1 MATQPKKLPVAT
13 GGKTANWMGK
23 HYLLVQLALMI
34 VALSLRLAGTN
45 GSAEWLAVFLGVVA
59 LAALVTSFVYAGK
72 TWCNFVCPVGLVE
85 KIHTEPAKAAIGGGE
100 LTSQCAPCV
109 ACKKHCPDIDLE
121 QRYWKEA
128 TERARRI

>member
-1 MATQPKKLPVAT
+1 VRC
-13 GGKTANWMGK
+13 GSG
-23 HYLLVQLALMI
+23 V
-34 VALSLRLAGTN
+34 LRRRGDLRDHD
-45 GSAEWLAVFLGVVA
+45 FLYG
-59 LAALVTSFVYAGK
+59 GK

-121 QRYWKEA
+121 QGYWKEA
-128 TERARRI
+128 AQTPRRVSYYAWPGGLGFTATTRSRTGPTVTKTGGWAYDARV